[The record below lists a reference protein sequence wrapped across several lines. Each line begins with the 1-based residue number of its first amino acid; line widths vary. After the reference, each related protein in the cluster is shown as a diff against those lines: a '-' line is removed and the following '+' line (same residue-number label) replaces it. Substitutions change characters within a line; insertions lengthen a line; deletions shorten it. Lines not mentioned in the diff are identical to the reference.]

1 MPWDCEGC
9 GARSP
14 DDVSACPACGHQKTA
29 WTVVQDQTRALVLT
43 RKKLEVKRG
52 AAAAPLDAPPA
63 WDSLEAVEADEAPVV
78 SKLALRELLA
88 KGRLPAPTN
97 VLLARLSPGGE
108 RTPVLSITIG
118 YAGQAQE
125 TLERPQTTPEG
136 LASAGSF
143 VVPVLLVFG
152 EGESPA
158 IDGVEVVDVS
168 EGGATHGIAP
178 EVELAAFR
186 RPPVSLPTRA
196 AKTPPPPAIV
206 AAGALFPFDSAFPTP
221 GIEDA
226 ARAVTAIAREHPTTR
241 FAVFGHA
248 DPAGSKGYN
257 KKLSDRRAQAVV
269 AMLTGDAALLT
280 ELAKD
285 DDWGPLPYKA
295 MLRVL
300 GCDPGP
306 IVAGDG
312 ANQQRAV
319 REFQVGWN
327 LGHFH
332 SSTAPRATPDLA
344 EDGDL
349 GPKSKAAIIDAYVR
363 ELAIGFPAERL
374 LAPKGARASGC
385 SEFNQVSDVAVNNR
399 RVVIAVLEEGQAP
412 APADFPCR
420 EGKSSACPLDSEPGP
435 QGPACPFYRQWV
447 DEARAERPLLFPL
460 WDSAWLADAE
470 DSSRVH
476 LSAVTTL
483 SDGPATFTVLRCSR
497 AAPEGADSTDGAPPP
512 DVGPTLA
519 VIAGVV
525 SHGVAFATWTPPA
538 GEHPFDLETWRLPGE
553 IDPAAWDDL
562 AALASDEMLPDA
574 HPLSSESLA
583 RLRALAP
590 PVFRVEALRDGVTVW
605 GDSGPPG
612 VRADRL
618 RIFGRTGDVVAL
630 ASDGSHVHL
639 VVGEDGSVEV
649 EDERAAEDVLV
660 LALLGGRETEATT

>member
-9 GARSP
+9 GVQSP
-14 DDVSACPACGHQKTA
+14 DDLRVCPACGHQKSA
-29 WTVVQDQTRALVLT
+29 WTVVQDQTRALVLP
-43 RKKLEVKRG
+43 RKKLEVRRG
-52 AAAAPLDAPPA
+52 VSAVPLAAAPA
-63 WDSLEAVEADEAPVV
+63 WDGLEAVDAEEAPVS
-78 SKLALRELLA
+78 SKVAVRDLLRG
-88 KGRLPAPTN
+88 GRLPAPKD

-108 RTPVLSITIG
+108 KSPVLSITIG

-125 TLERPQTTPEG
+125 TLERPQTTPAG
-136 LASAGSF
+136 LPSTGSF
-143 VVPVLLVFG
+143 VVPVVLVFG
-152 EGESPA
+152 EGDSPV

-168 EGGATHGIAP
+168 EAGATHGVAP

-186 RPPVSLPTRA
+186 RPPVSLPTRPA
-196 AKTPPPPAIV
+196 APPPPPAIV

-226 ARAVTAIAREHPTTR
+226 ARAATAVARAHPTTR

-269 AMLTGDAALLT
+269 AMLTGDVALLS
-280 ELAKD
+280 EVAKD

-306 IVAGDG
+306 LVAGDG

-327 LGHFH
+327 LGYFH
-332 SSTAPRATPDLA
+332 SDAAPRTGADLA

-349 GPKSKAAIIDAYVR
+349 GPKSKAALIDAYVR
-363 ELAIGFPAERL
+363 ELAIGFPADRL
-374 LAPKGARASGC
+374 LAPAGSRASGC
-385 SEFNQVSDVAVNNR
+385 SEFNQVSDVAVHNR

-420 EGKSSACPLDSEPGP
+420 EGKSSACPVDSERPS
-435 QGPACPFYRQWV
+435 CPFYRRHV
-447 DEARAERPLLFPL
+447 DEARAERPILFPL
-460 WDSAWLADAE
+460 WDSAWLPDAE
-470 DSSRVH
+470 DPSRVH
-476 LSAVTTL
+476 LSAITTL
-483 SDGPATFTVLRCSR
+483 TDGPATFTVLRCSR
-497 AAPEGADSTDGAPPP
+497 AAPTGADSSGGEPPP
-512 DVGPTLA
+512 DLGPTLA
-519 VIAGVV
+519 VLQGVV
-525 SHGVAFATWTPPA
+525 THGVAFATWTPPA
-538 GEHPFDLETWRLPGE
+538 ADHPFDLETWRLPGE

-562 AALASDEMLPDA
+562 DRLASDEMLSDD
-574 HPLSSESLA
+574 HPLSSERLA
-583 RLRALAP
+583 GLRALAP
-590 PVFRVEALRDGVTVW
+590 PVFRVEVVRDGVTVW
-605 GDSGPPG
+605 ADSGPPG

-639 VVGEDGSVEV
+639 VVGEDGQVEV
-649 EDERAAEDVLV
+649 QDERAPEDVLV
-660 LALLGGRETEATT
+660 LALLGAGAAGEDA